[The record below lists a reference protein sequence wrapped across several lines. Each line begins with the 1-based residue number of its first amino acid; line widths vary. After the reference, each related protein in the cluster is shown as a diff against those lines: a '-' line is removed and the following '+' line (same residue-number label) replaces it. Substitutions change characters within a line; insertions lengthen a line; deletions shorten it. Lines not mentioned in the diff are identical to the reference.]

1 MAGHNKWSKIKH
13 KKSAEDA
20 KKSKLF
26 SMLVK
31 SITVE
36 SRKVGGDKNHP
47 SLKAIIDRA
56 KAANM
61 PNDNIERAVQKGV
74 SSESDSLE
82 KVTYEI
88 YAPGGVAIIADG
100 ITDNKNR
107 TTAEI
112 KHLLSKNNG
121 NLGTQGS
128 TAWAFVKTSEGWQ
141 AEVLVPVADTDA
153 EQVNQLI
160 ESLSDHDDIDAVY
173 SNADLSW
180 EYSG

>member
-13 KKSAEDA
+13 KKGAEDA

-31 SITVE
+31 TITIE
-36 SRKVGGDKNHP
+36 SKKAGGDKTNP
-47 SLKAIIDRA
+47 SLKAAIDRA

-61 PNDNIERAVQKGV
+61 PMDNIERAVQKGA
-74 SSESDSLE
+74 STDSGNFE
-82 KVTYEI
+82 EVFYEA
-88 YAPGGVAIIADG
+88 YGPGGTAFIMEG

-121 NLGTQGS
+121 NLGAQGS
-128 TAWAFVKTSEGWQ
+128 AIWAFVKNDSDWQ
-141 AEVLVPVADTDA
+141 ASTTIPLEEKDKDGVKKLL
-153 EQVNQLI
+153 EIL
-160 ESLSDHDDIDAVY
+160 EEHEDIKNVY
-173 SNADLSW
+173 TN
-180 EYSG
+180 GVI